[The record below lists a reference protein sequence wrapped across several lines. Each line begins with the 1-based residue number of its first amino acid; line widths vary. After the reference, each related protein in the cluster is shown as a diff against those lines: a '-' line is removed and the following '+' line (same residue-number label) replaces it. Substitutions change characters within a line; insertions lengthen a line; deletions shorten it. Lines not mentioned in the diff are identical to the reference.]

1 MKKTITEI
9 LNKRQPTT
17 RYTADPAVG
26 LTSEQ
31 VEEYMRNGWNN
42 RAVEPP
48 SKTTAEIVKSN
59 VFTYFNLIFLI
70 IAILVIIAGSFRDLT
85 FLPVVIANTLIGII
99 QEIRAKQTL
108 EKLSVLNAP
117 KATVIRD
124 GREQVMEAEDLVLDD
139 IVVFT
144 AGKQICADA
153 VVLEGVVQL
162 NESLLTGESDEITK
176 KPGDSL
182 MSGSFIVSGSCK
194 SRLTQVGE
202 DSYISKLTMEAKAM
216 KEGEQS
222 EMIRSLDKLVKI
234 VGILIIPI
242 GLLLFGQQFFLSH
255 DSFRESITSM
265 VAAIIGMIPEGLYL
279 LASVALAVSVVR
291 LATQKVLVHD
301 MKCIETLARVNVLCV
316 DKTGTITE
324 NTMQVNQLIPAEH
337 APENPAFSLESVI
350 SDFAAAMSSD
360 NITMEAM
367 KAYFKKPTGRKA
379 VAITSFSSAFKYSSA
394 AFSDGAYV
402 LGAPEFVLRDDFPT
416 YQPEIEPYT
425 RQGYRVLVFGSY
437 PGIPDGKELTAP
449 VTPLG
454 YVLLSNPIRKEAPE
468 TFRYFE
474 EQGVE
479 VKVISGDNPQ
489 TVSEV
494 AKQAGIT
501 HAERFIDAST
511 LKTEE
516 DIEEAVLNYTVFGR
530 VTPDQKRQFVHA
542 LKGAGKTVAMTGDGV
557 NDVLALKDADCSI
570 AMASGSD
577 AAAQAS
583 QLVLLDNNFAK
594 MPSVVLEGRRVVN
607 NLQRSGS
614 LFLVKNIFSFLLSI
628 FSLVSMLTYPLE
640 PSQISLISTFTIGFP
655 AFLLSMLPNKNRIE
669 GHFITNILIQAL
681 PAALTDFI
689 VIATLVIFGQEFGV
703 GSEDIATASTFLMAI
718 VGFMI
723 LYRISKP
730 MNWMRWAILGISV
743 AAFIFCSIFLNELFA
758 ISGMSRKCI
767 MLLVVFSVATEPV
780 LRYLNL
786 IVEGIA
792 AFVKK
797 QKAIMRLRAKQK
809 AAGKMLK

>member
-1 MKKTITEI
+1 M
-9 LNKRQPTT
+9 
-17 RYTADPAVG
+17 
-26 LTSEQ
+26 
-31 VEEYMRNGWNN
+31 
-42 RAVEPP
+42 
-48 SKTTAEIVKSN
+48 
-59 VFTYFNLIFLI
+59 
-70 IAILVIIAGSFRDLT
+70 
-85 FLPVVIANTLIGII
+85 
-99 QEIRAKQTL
+99 
-108 EKLSVLNAP
+108 
-117 KATVIRD
+117 
-124 GREQVMEAEDLVLDD
+124 
-139 IVVFT
+139 
-144 AGKQICADA
+144 
-153 VVLEGVVQL
+153 
-162 NESLLTGESDEITK
+162 
-176 KPGDSL
+176 
-182 MSGSFIVSGSCK
+182 
-194 SRLTQVGE
+194 
-202 DSYISKLTMEAKAM
+202 
-216 KEGEQS
+216 
-222 EMIRSLDKLVKI
+222 
-234 VGILIIPI
+234 
-242 GLLLFGQQFFLSH
+242 
-255 DSFRESITSM
+255 
-265 VAAIIGMIPEGLYL
+265 
-279 LASVALAVSVVR
+279 
-291 LATQKVLVHD
+291 
-301 MKCIETLARVNVLCV
+301 
-316 DKTGTITE
+316 
-324 NTMQVNQLIPAEH
+324 
-337 APENPAFSLESVI
+337 
-350 SDFAAAMSSD
+350 
-360 NITMEAM
+360 
-367 KAYFKKPTGRKA
+367 
-379 VAITSFSSAFKYSSA
+379 
-394 AFSDGAYV
+394 
-402 LGAPEFVLRDDFPT
+402 
-416 YQPEIEPYT
+416 
-425 RQGYRVLVFGSY
+425 
-437 PGIPDGKELTAP
+437 
-449 VTPLG
+449 
-454 YVLLSNPIRKEAPE
+454 
-468 TFRYFE
+468 
-474 EQGVE
+474 E

-614 LFLVKNIFSFLLSI
+614 LFLVKNIFS
-628 FSLVSMLTYPLE
+628 
-640 PSQISLISTFTIGFP
+640 
-655 AFLLSMLPNKNRIE
+655 FLLSMLPNKNRIE